1 MKKILFLSMA
11 LLMITAI
18 SVGPFGSVAAADNTG
33 AGLFTDSSL
42 AGSLD
47 TSTAAVRS
55 RYVDVHFDALGA
67 AWAKPGHVLELNLF
81 NDISFKA
88 VLK

>member
-1 MKKILFLSMA
+1 MKKLFFLSMA

-33 AGLFTDSSL
+33 DRLFTDSSL

-47 TSTAAVRS
+47 TSTAAVRA
-55 RYVDVHFDALGA
+55 RYVDVHLDVLGA